1 MPKAWMNWDNAKWL
15 LTVLAIPLALA
26 WFSERYRE
34 TTERQQSLDARI
46 RLYTELLSKREEA
59 DTNIRKDMFG
69 KVLETFLRPAE
80 SDDIDQQ
87 VTKIELSAGNFHES
101 LNLSP
106 LFRRL
111 ERQIEASKAPNKR
124 LLMKDL
130 ESAARDVKERQIEA
144 LQLVGAK
151 ADATVDF
158 ASLDAGNVV
167 SVIND
172 ELEFTDP
179 VEAETGSTTR
189 TGQRKRHFH
198 VEVLERDATKHRLMI
213 RVQEAEDKNQ
223 WAFWVDRFDF
233 PLVDFTRISGNE
245 RFTVTIRTFTEDTA
259 ALSFVYFPSSRSGI
273 KDKPY
278 IDEVVAGLLREQT

>member
-1 MPKAWMNWDNAKWL
+1 MRKAWMNWQNAKWL
-15 LTVLAIPLALA
+15 LTVLAVPLALA

-34 TTERQQSLDARI
+34 TTRQQQSLDARI

-69 KVLETFLRPAE
+69 KVLETFLRPAD

-87 VTKIELSAGNFHES
+87 VTKIELLAGNFHES

-111 ERQIEASKAPNKR
+111 ERQIEASNAPNKQS
-124 LLMKDL
+124 LMKDL
-130 ESAARDVKERQIEA
+130 ENAARDIKERQIEA

-158 ASLDAGNVV
+158 ASLDAGTVV
-167 SVIND
+167 SVID
-172 ELEFTDP
+172 DDLEFTDP
-179 VEAETGSTTR
+179 VEAKSHSTTAA
-189 TGQRKRHFH
+189 GQRKRHFT

-213 RVQEAEDKNQ
+213 RVQEAEGKHQ

-233 PLVDFTRISGNE
+233 PLVDFTRISGDE
-245 RFTVTIRTFTEDTA
+245 RFTVTVRTFSEDTA

-278 IDEVVAGLLREQT
+278 IDEVVAGLLREHT